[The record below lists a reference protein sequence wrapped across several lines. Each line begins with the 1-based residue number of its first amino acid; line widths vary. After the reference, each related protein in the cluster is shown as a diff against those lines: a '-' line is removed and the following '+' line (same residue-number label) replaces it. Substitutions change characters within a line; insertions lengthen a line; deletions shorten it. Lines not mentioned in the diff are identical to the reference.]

1 MKPLDEI
8 NDPRMVKA
16 LAHPLRLRIIDALE
30 NRSASPSELSQELGA
45 PIGNVSYH
53 VRRLESLGVL
63 ELVDTAQRRGAVEH
77 YFRLVSRP
85 RVSEKAWASAPGIVK
100 EAMLQGVLSK
110 VGEQVTAAA
119 ANGGFTRPETHVG
132 RLPML
137 LDEQGFKEAASVL
150 SSVAERLSTIQEKSA
165 KRLEKADHEGELHA
179 LAVLM
184 LFEAENGRNGK
195 AGKGHAARGRGTRQ
209 KSAAGNRRGR

>member
-30 NRSASPSELSQELGA
+30 DRSASPSELSQEFGV

-53 VRRLESLGVL
+53 VRRLEALGVL
-63 ELVDTAQRRGAVEH
+63 KLVDTAQRRGAVEH
-77 YFRLVSRP
+77 YFRLDRRP
-85 RVSEKAWASAPGIVK
+85 RVSEKAWASAPDIVK

-110 VGEQVTAAA
+110 LGEQVTAAA
-119 ANGGFTRPETHVG
+119 ADGGFNRPESHVG
-132 RLPML
+132 RLPL
-137 LDEQGFKEAASVL
+137 VLDEQGFKEAAGVL
-150 SSVAERLSTIQEKSA
+150 ATVADRLKAIEEKSA
-165 KRLEKADHEGELHA
+165 KRQEKREHEGELHA

-184 LFEAENGRNGK
+184 LCEAGAAPKAEPTPRGK
-195 AGKGHAARGRGTRQ
+195 RRSVRAKA
-209 KSAAGNRRGR
+209 AAGDGR

>member
-30 NRSASPSELSQELGA
+30 DRSASPSELSQELGV

-53 VRRLESLGVL
+53 VRRLEALGVL
-63 ELVDTAQRRGAVEH
+63 KLVDTAQRRGAVEH
-77 YFRLVSRP
+77 YFRLDRRP
-85 RVSEKAWASAPGIVK
+85 RVSEKAWASAPDIVK

-110 VGEQVTAAA
+110 VGGQVTAAA
-119 ANGGFTRPETHVG
+119 AAGGFNRPESHVG
-132 RLPML
+132 RLPMV
-137 LDEQGFKEAASVL
+137 LDGQGFKEAADVL
-150 SSVAERLSTIQEKSA
+150 ATVAERLKKIEEKSA
-165 KRLEKADHEGELHA
+165 KRLDKGDHEGQLQT

-184 LFEAENGRNGK
+184 LCEAGPEPKPEKTPRGK
-195 AGKGHAARGRGTRQ
+195 RRSSRVKAAANDGH
-209 KSAAGNRRGR
+209 